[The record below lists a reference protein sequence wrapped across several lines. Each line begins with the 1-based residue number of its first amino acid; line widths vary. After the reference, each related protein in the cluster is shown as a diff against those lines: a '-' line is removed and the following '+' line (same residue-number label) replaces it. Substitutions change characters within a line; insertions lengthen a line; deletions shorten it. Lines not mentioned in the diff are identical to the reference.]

1 MPPTRASRLIAHA
14 GARRAC
20 GKPIAGARVTAAIRL
35 LAAALLILTVA
46 GCRHRHRA
54 HPAPAASAAAAAPKF
69 EPFRFQI
76 SADGDHYQID
86 GLIAL
91 ANPPGRLP
99 ALLVLNGGGGDAHK
113 CIRDT
118 EHFTALGMR
127 VACISMPGFGKSSG
141 PNRFV
146 GPPAVDAARHALDL
160 LAARADVDPARL
172 AVWGVADGAVA
183 AGLLM
188 DSDSR
193 PRVVIL
199 QSGAYDMLKFW
210 PEAPLGAK
218 LSILRRVWPSK
229 RALKERSVV
238 EHLPR
243 RLDCAI
249 LILHGEQD
257 RRMPVAQAEQLAQAL
272 SERGAHVETY
282 YFPKGTHDLGTR
294 VDIPIGGFLREN
306 LIAQPAASAPAA
318 APAPA
323 PSE

>member
-1 MPPTRASRLIAHA
+1 MQPPSWASRPPVQARAALSHSRTTAV
-14 GARRAC
+14 ARRFNASL
-20 GKPIAGARVTAAIRL
+20 AVL
-35 LAAALLILTVA
+35 LALTLFA
-46 GCRHRHRA
+46 GGCHRRVRR
-54 HPAPAASAAAAAPKF
+54 HPATSAASTVTPRI

-76 SADGDHYQID
+76 SANSDRFQID
-86 GLIAL
+86 GFIAIG
-91 ANPPGRLP
+91 PQPGRLP
-99 ALLVLNGGGGDAHK
+99 AMLVLNGAGGDAHK
-113 CIRDT
+113 CIRDI

-127 VACISMPGFGKSSG
+127 LACISMPGFGKSSG

-160 LAARADVDPARL
+160 LAARPDVDPARL

-193 PRVVIL
+193 MRAVIL
-199 QSGAYDMLKFW
+199 QSGAYDLLKYW

-243 RLDCAI
+243 QLACAI

-257 RRMPVAQAEQLAQAL
+257 RKMPIEQAEQLARAL
-272 SERGAHVETY
+272 SERGANVETY
-282 YFPKGTHDLGTR
+282 YFPKGSHNLGTR
-294 VDIPIGGFLREN
+294 VDVPVGGFLREH
-306 LIAQPAASAPAA
+306 LLSQSTATPAASGP
-318 APAPA
+318 PG
-323 PSE
+323 SSN

>member
-1 MPPTRASRLIAHA
+1 MQPPPWASRPPVQARAGLSKPKAAAVALRFIASLAVLLALAILADGCHRR
-14 GARRAC
+14 ARR
-20 GKPIAGARVTAAIRL
+20 R
-35 LAAALLILTVA
+35 
-46 GCRHRHRA
+46 
-54 HPAPAASAAAAAPKF
+54 PATSAAAAVEARV

-76 SADGDHYQID
+76 SADGDRYQID
-86 GLIAL
+86 GFTAIG
-91 ANPPGRLP
+91 PRPGRLP
-99 ALLVLNGGGGDAHK
+99 AMLVLNGAGGDAHR
-113 CIRDT
+113 CIRDV

-127 VACISMPGFGKSSG
+127 LACISMPGFGKSSG

-160 LAARADVDPARL
+160 MAARPDVDPARL

-193 PRVVIL
+193 LRAVIL
-199 QSGAYDMLKFW
+199 QSGAYDLLKYW

-218 LSILRRVWPSK
+218 LSILRRVWPSR

-243 RLDCAI
+243 QLACAI

-257 RRMPVAQAEQLAQAL
+257 RKMPIAQAEQLALAL
-272 SERGAHVETY
+272 SERGANVETY
-282 YFPKGTHDLGTR
+282 YFPKGSHNLGTR
-294 VDIPIGGFLREN
+294 VDVPVGGFLREN
-306 LIAQPAASAPAA
+306 LLAQATTAPAASGSPG
-318 APAPA
+318 
-323 PSE
+323 SSN